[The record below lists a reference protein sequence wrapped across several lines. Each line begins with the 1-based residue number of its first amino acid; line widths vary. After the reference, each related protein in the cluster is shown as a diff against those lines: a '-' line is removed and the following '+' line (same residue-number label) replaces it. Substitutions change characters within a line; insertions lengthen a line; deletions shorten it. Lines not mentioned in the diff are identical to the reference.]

1 MTSKAAKLR
10 AKRQSRGRP
19 KIEGV
24 AREANGRI
32 SRSGLDYTPSNDDA
46 IEARA
51 KRLGLT
57 VIQARDQKAA
67 TFIGYLNLLG
77 KQDGISDDQYD
88 AAMKFLD
95 LRRSYL
101 LAIKAPMA
109 ERQDENPGAGSGEVS
124 DSYIDWCERVREDY
138 YACRR
143 AIQAAQ
149 NSCRQN
155 LWAALDL
162 CLVRDERMH
171 HMVGD
176 IRLLC
181 NALIVFFRN

>member
-24 AREANGRI
+24 AREANGRV
-32 SRSGLDYTPSNDDA
+32 SRSGRDFTPSNDTG

-51 KRLGLT
+51 NRLGLT
-57 VIQARDQKAA
+57 VIQARDQKAG

-88 AAMKFLD
+88 AAMKFIA
-95 LRRSYL
+95 LRRDYL
-101 LAIKAPMA
+101 LAIKAPNA
-109 ERQDENPGAGSGEVS
+109 ERQDENPGAGSDEVS
-124 DSYIDWCERVREDY
+124 DNYVDWCSAVRDNYE
-138 YACRR
+138 ACRR
-143 AIQAAQ
+143 AIQHAQ
-149 NSCRQN
+149 NECRQN
-155 LWAALDL
+155 LCAALDL
-162 CLVRDERMH
+162 CLIRDERMH